1 MKRTIVLL
9 VITILFLGCS
19 KEKDLKPENL
29 IPQDQM
35 EEILYDLS
43 LFQAIRNT
51 NYTLYQSENM
61 ELEQYIYK
69 KYNIDSLQFAQ
80 SHKYYIA
87 DVEQYEQMLDRLLQ
101 RIDQEKNEQMAN
113 DSLTTPKIINDSL
126 PYQQKRKVLQPK

>member
-101 RIDQEKNEQMAN
+101 RIDQEKNEQTAN

>member
-51 NYTLYQSENM
+51 NYTLYQSENI

-87 DVEQYEQMLDRLLQ
+87 DVEQYEKMLDRLLQ
-101 RIDQEKNEQMAN
+101 RIDQEKNEQTTN